1 MDTFKIKP
9 AHVSGDMESLLKDLF
24 SVGSIPYELLKHA
37 LEREFR
43 PHGAPE
49 VKKIEID
56 RVKFNPVTGNGSFRV
71 VLDIDYTFGCEDLLR
86 AKKNETSEWTFTT
99 ATEDGYII
107 FYSSP
112 TIGSRSTANEF

>member
-1 MDTFKIKP
+1 MDTFKIK
-9 AHVSGDMESLLKDLF
+9 AHLPEDMESLLKGLF
-24 SVGSIPYELLKHA
+24 SAGSMPYELLKQA

-49 VKKIEID
+49 VKKMEID
-56 RVKFNPVTGNGSFRV
+56 RIKFKPAAGNGSFRV

-86 AKKNETSEWTFTT
+86 AKKNETSEWTFSTN
-99 ATEDGYII
+99 TEDGYII

-112 TIGSRSTANEF
+112 AIDSRSTADEF